1 MGALAPLV
9 AVVLV
14 AEFGQYWP
22 EAVRGS
28 HAIGEVV
35 RNLAYALIGAL
46 IFNWII
52 VELPERRRR
61 RAAYEYN
68 KVAME
73 VLITVGAASIAE
85 YRHLHPAGPAALDA
99 WRRESVAGCARAIA
113 ALNPLYFG
121 PERAG
126 MLQTIIFGVRT
137 ALDGMKGV
145 QLLLDADVAHALA
158 LFPSDVGLNQLQVTR
173 DNRGHVP
180 PERDAH
186 IVWELLEGSRRLYR
200 ALRRNVP
207 EMSLNLGQSVLSD
220 GTVVEALEADL
231 LRPGDLK

>member
-1 MGALAPLV
+1 MSALIPLV

-14 AEFGQYWP
+14 VEFGQYWP
-22 EAVRGS
+22 ETVRGG
-28 HAIGEVV
+28 HAVGEVV

-68 KVAME
+68 KLAME
-73 VLITVGAASIAE
+73 TLITVGAAPIAE
-85 YRHLHPAGPAALDA
+85 YRHLHPAGLTALDS
-99 WRRESVAGCARAIA
+99 WRRESVSDCAQAIA
-113 ALNPLYFG
+113 KANPLYFG
-121 PERAG
+121 PQRAG
-126 MLQTIIFGVRT
+126 MLETLILAVRT
-137 ALDGMKGV
+137 ALDGMKTA

-158 LFPSDVGLNQLQVTR
+158 LFPSNVGLNQLQVAR
-173 DNRGHVP
+173 DERGHMP
-180 PERDAH
+180 WERDAH

-207 EMSLNLGQSVLSD
+207 EMSFSIGQSVLSD
-220 GTVVEALEADL
+220 GTVVEASEADL
-231 LRPGDLK
+231 LRPGDL